1 MNVKSGMA
9 IGQVVLF
16 GNTVH
21 HGLFA
26 SKASV
31 MSILDA
37 ELIKMAILY
46 IYFQNSLINIKSD
59 LF

>member
-9 IGQVVLF
+9 IGHVVLF

-26 SKASV
+26 SKASA
-31 MSILDA
+31 MSVLDA
-37 ELIKMAILY
+37 ELIKMAIL
-46 IYFQNSLINIKSD
+46 
-59 LF
+59 